1 MTQKKHSSRSHRNT
15 SWDPVARWY
24 DGWVGKGGSKF
35 HRQFAIPVVMEL
47 LDPQP
52 GEQILDAGAGQGVL
66 APFISQA
73 RATYTGVEISPQL
86 LKHARQ
92 RHGERGKFIEGDATN
107 LPILPGL
114 QPASFDALVYLL
126 SIQDMEPLYHTLESA
141 GWALKKGGRIVILM
155 THPCFRIPRQSGWV
169 WDENRKLQSR
179 RIDRYLTPL
188 PVPLDP
194 TPGQAGHVTT
204 SFHRPL
210 EAYVNGLSDNGMLAD
225 RLVEIPTSQEGRGD
239 RAKAITRANQEI
251 PLFLGLRAI
260 KVY

>member
-1 MTQKKHSSRSHRNT
+1 MSKRKQSPRPRRDT
-15 SWDPVARWY
+15 SWDPVADWY

-35 HRQFAIPVVMEL
+35 HRQFAIPTVMEL

-52 GEQILDAGAGQGVL
+52 GEQILDVGAGQGVL
-66 APFISQA
+66 APFVSKA
-73 RATYTGVEISPQL
+73 KAVYTGVEISSEL
-86 LKHARQ
+86 LKYARQ
-92 RHGERGKFIEGDATN
+92 RHGGKGRFVEGDATN
-107 LPILPGL
+107 LPILSGLKPG
-114 QPASFDALVYLL
+114 AFDALVYLL

-141 GWALKKGGRIVILM
+141 GWAVKKGGRVVILM

-188 PVPLDP
+188 PIPLDP
-194 TPGQAGHVTT
+194 TPGQEGHVTT

-210 EAYVNGLSDNGMLAD
+210 EAYINGLSDNGLLVD
-225 RLVEIPTSQEGRGD
+225 RLVEIPTDQEGTGD
-239 RAKAITRANQEI
+239 RAKAITHSNQEI

>member
-1 MTQKKHSSRSHRNT
+1 MGQKKHSPRPRRDT
-15 SWDPVARWY
+15 SWDPVACWY

-35 HRQFAIPVVMEL
+35 HRQFAIPAVMDL

-52 GEQILDAGAGQGVL
+52 GEHILDVGAGQGVL
-66 APFISQA
+66 APFIA
-73 RATYTGVEISPQL
+73 KAGADYTGVEISPEL

-92 RHGERGKFIEGDATN
+92 RHGGQGRFIEGDATN
-107 LPILPGL
+107 LPVLSGL
-114 QPASFDALVYLL
+114 QPGSFDALVYLL
-126 SIQDMEPLYHTLESA
+126 SIQDMEPLYNALESA
-141 GWALKKGGRIVILM
+141 GWALKDGGRIVILM
-155 THPCFRIPRQSGWV
+155 THPCFRIPRQSGWS
-169 WDENRKLQSR
+169 WDQNRKLQSR

-194 TPGQAGHVTT
+194 TPGQEGHVTT

-210 EAYVNGLSDNGMLAD
+210 EAYINGLSDNGMLVD
-225 RLVEIPTSQEGRGD
+225 QFREIPTNQEGRGD
-239 RAKAITRANQEI
+239 RAKAVTRANQEI